1 MVYTAAVA
9 YVIFSFISLVI
20 NGLLKNT
27 PVSIGL
33 TVFFLF
39 IQGIIVNYLCS
50 IGLSLF
56 IWIAIIAYFG
66 MLIFSKLAET
76 QQEETEKKDEEKSKK
91 HKKTKKTKKTN
102 K

>member
-9 YVIFSFISLVI
+9 YVIFSFISLAI
-20 NGLLKNT
+20 NGLFKNT

-66 MLIFSKLAET
+66 MLIFSKLAEKP
-76 QQEETEKKDEEKSKK
+76 QEKEEEKSKK
-91 HKKTKKTKKTN
+91 HKKTKKTK
-102 K
+102 

>member
-9 YVIFSFISLVI
+9 YVIFSFISLAL

-33 TVFFLF
+33 TVFFIF

-66 MLIFSKLAET
+66 MFIFSKLAEKP
-76 QQEETEKKDEEKSKK
+76 QEEQEKDKPKK
-91 HKKTKKTKKTN
+91 HKLKKTK
-102 K
+102 

>member
-9 YVIFSFISLVI
+9 YVIFSFISLVL

-27 PVSIGL
+27 SVSIGL

-66 MLIFSKLAET
+66 MLIFSKLM
-76 QQEETEKKDEEKSKK
+76 EKTPEKEEEKPKEKLKK
-91 HKKTKKTKKTN
+91 HKLKKN

>member
-9 YVIFSFISLVI
+9 YVIFSFISLVL

-33 TVFFLF
+33 TAFFLF
-39 IQGIIVNYLCS
+39 IQGVIVNYLCS

-76 QQEETEKKDEEKSKK
+76 QQEETQTETKDEDKSKK
-91 HKKTKKTKKTN
+91 HKKTKKTN

>member
-9 YVIFSFISLVI
+9 YVIFSFISLVL

-33 TVFFLF
+33 TAFFLF
-39 IQGIIVNYLCS
+39 IQGVIVNYLCS

-66 MLIFSKLAET
+66 MLIFSKLAEKP
-76 QQEETEKKDEEKSKK
+76 QEETEKKDKDTSKK
-91 HKKTKKTKKTN
+91 HKKIKKTN